1 MAHGAAKASES
12 AVVIT
17 SHRIALQYVLHDVG
31 AFKLVASDIR
41 DGKHA
46 HYYSGQWKKR
56 QKQHVYVY
64 AYAYVYAYVYVYA
77 YTQLL
82 SLIK

>member
-1 MAHGAAKASES
+1 MQQFGRMTYCAAKASES
-12 AVVIT
+12 AFFVA
-17 SHRIALQYVLHDVG
+17 RACIAVQRVLHDVG

-56 QKQHVYVY
+56 QKQH
-64 AYAYVYAYVYVYA
+64 AYD
-77 YTQLL
+77 
-82 SLIK
+82 LIK